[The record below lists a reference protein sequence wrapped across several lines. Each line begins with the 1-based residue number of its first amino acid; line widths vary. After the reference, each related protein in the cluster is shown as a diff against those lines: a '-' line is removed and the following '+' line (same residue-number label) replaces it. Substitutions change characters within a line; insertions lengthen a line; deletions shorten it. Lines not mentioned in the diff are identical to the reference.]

1 MPKRYDGIEEAYNRE
16 EMYEEHMERRGVKH
30 IIQYKT
36 YTMHH
41 PTPQQIGKLT
51 MVGHTWSLGDR
62 YYKLAHQYYGD
73 SQWWWIIAW
82 FNQKPTESH
91 VELGEVIN
99 IPLPLD
105 KILGILRGGIG

>member
-1 MPKRYDGIEEAYNRE
+1 MANRYGGVKEALNKE
-16 EMYEEHMERRGVKH
+16 EMYGEHFEKRGVNH

-36 YTMHH
+36 FNMRH
-41 PTPQQIGKLT
+41 PTAAQIANLT

-62 YYKLAHQYYGD
+62 YYKLAHKYYGD
-73 SQWWWIIAW
+73 SRWWWIIAW

-91 VELGEVIN
+91 CSLGQIIN

-105 KILGILRGGIG
+105 KILAILRGGQG